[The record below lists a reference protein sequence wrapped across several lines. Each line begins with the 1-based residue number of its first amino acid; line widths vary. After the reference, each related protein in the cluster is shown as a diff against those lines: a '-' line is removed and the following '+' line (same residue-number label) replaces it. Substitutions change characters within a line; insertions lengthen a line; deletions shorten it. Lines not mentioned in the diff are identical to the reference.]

1 MNETKLRVLKSV
13 YALSDDIDYNLYEAV
28 DIAEYAR
35 LDIGVVETELKKLY
49 ADGFLGECMS
59 LEDDGMETFHVT
71 HKALAYLE

>member
-1 MNETKLRVLKSV
+1 MNETSLRVLKSV

-35 LDIGVVETELKKLY
+35 LDQGVVETELKKLY
-49 ADGFLGECMS
+49 AEGFLGECMS

-71 HKALAYLE
+71 HKAFEHLG